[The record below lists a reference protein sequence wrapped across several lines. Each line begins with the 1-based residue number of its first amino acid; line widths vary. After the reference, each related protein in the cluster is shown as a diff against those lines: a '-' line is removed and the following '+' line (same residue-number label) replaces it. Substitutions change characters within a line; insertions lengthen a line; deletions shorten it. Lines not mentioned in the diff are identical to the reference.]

1 MNGREEW
8 ERLLR
13 CDWVTAPYRRANSE
27 RKPMNTIS
35 ENRACPDHSTGGQR
49 ECHSSAVPVR
59 VLVVDDSRPS
69 ADALSAYLQA
79 GGMSVR
85 TVYHGSDAVR
95 EAKAWL
101 PDCIVLDVAMPGLS
115 GIGVAAALRRIEA
128 TGKIPLLA
136 FTAFDTADY
145 IREMKEVG
153 FDAVCR
159 KPAELPQLENMI
171 FRLLRHE
178 PVENAVGNAES
189 APSPLSARAASA

>member
-1 MNGREEW
+1 MTPNFESQEH
-8 ERLLR
+8 
-13 CDWVTAPYRRANSE
+13 
-27 RKPMNTIS
+27 
-35 ENRACPDHSTGGQR
+35 PDDSTGSQCGRYQNG
-49 ECHSSAVPVR
+49 APVR

-85 TVYHGSDAVR
+85 TVYHGSDALR
-95 EAKAWL
+95 EARAWI

-128 TGKIPLLA
+128 TEMIPLLA

-159 KPAELPQLENMI
+159 KPAELSQLEGMI
-171 FRLLRHE
+171 LKLLGQ
-178 PVENAVGNAES
+178 NAVDGFQIVASTAELG
-189 APSPLSARAASA
+189 PPDPGPDTVDRH

>member
-1 MNGREEW
+1 
-8 ERLLR
+8 
-13 CDWVTAPYRRANSE
+13 
-27 RKPMNTIS
+27 
-35 ENRACPDHSTGGQR
+35 
-49 ECHSSAVPVR
+49 

-85 TVYHGSDAVR
+85 TVYHGSDALR
-95 EAKAWL
+95 EAKAWI

-115 GIGVAAALRRIEA
+115 GIGVAAAMRRIEA
-128 TGKIPLLA
+128 TEKIPLLA

-159 KPAELPQLENMI
+159 KPAELNQLEGMI
-171 FRLLRHE
+171 FKLLGQ
-178 PVENAVGNAES
+178 NAVDGFQIVPSTAELG
-189 APSPLSARAASA
+189 PSDPGPDTVD

>member
-1 MNGREEW
+1 MNP
-8 ERLLR
+8 
-13 CDWVTAPYRRANSE
+13 TF
-27 RKPMNTIS
+27 
-35 ENRACPDHSTGGQR
+35 ENRECREDPTAGQR
-49 ECHSSAVPVR
+49 RRLQNGAPVHA
-59 VLVVDDSRPS
+59 LVVGSRPS

-85 TVYHGSDAVR
+85 TVYQRSDALR
-95 EAKAWL
+95 EAKGWI

-115 GIGVAAALRRIEA
+115 GLGVAAALRRIGA

-159 KPAELPQLENMI
+159 K
-171 FRLLRHE
+171 LL
-178 PVENAVGNAES
+178 S
-189 APSPLSARAASA
+189 

>member
-1 MNGREEW
+1 MN
-8 ERLLR
+8 
-13 CDWVTAPYRRANSE
+13 S
-27 RKPMNTIS
+27 IS
-35 ENRACPDHSTGGQR
+35 ENRACADHSTGGQR
-49 ECHSSAVPVR
+49 EYVSSAVPVR

-178 PVENAVGNAES
+178 PVGNAES
-189 APSPLSARAASA
+189 APSPLSDSSASAQRSGS

>member
-1 MNGREEW
+1 MNS
-8 ERLLR
+8 
-13 CDWVTAPYRRANSE
+13 DSE
-27 RKPMNTIS
+27 HHSGLDDLT
-35 ENRACPDHSTGGQR
+35 DHQR
-49 ECHSSAVPVR
+49 GPVHRTDPVR

-85 TVYHGSDAVR
+85 TVYHGSDALR
-95 EAKAWL
+95 QAQAWL

-159 KPAELPQLENMI
+159 KPAELPQLEGLI
-171 FRLLRHE
+171 LKLLRRETVEGAQVVPSTVELVPDDPDAE
-178 PVENAVGNAES
+178 PAD
-189 APSPLSARAASA
+189 PH